1 MRLRG
6 RKSRRPRRQ
15 IPWKPVLGVLLAA
28 NVVAG
33 ILYSPATRI
42 RSVRVV
48 GAREDDKERIKGRL
62 EKLQDIPYMQANL
75 RRAESDL
82 QTYPGLRKAEL
93 KGNLFGRAIL
103 KLEYRRPIARLLE
116 STNMAMDEEGVFF
129 RLPELPDNLYRIR
142 VEPGLLA
149 PSATLAWQ
157 VETGKLASL
166 CLKLRDLPA
175 FDGATLVFDR
185 RQGLSLTKESRRIV
199 FGPPEGMEQKL
210 ETLEK
215 AMLDLRWPNVV
226 EMNLMAPSSPVV
238 RLREPGN
245 P

>member
-1 MRLRG
+1 MRG
-6 RKSRRPRRQ
+6 RKSRRPRRL

-28 NVVAG
+28 NIVAG

-175 FDGATLVFDR
+175 FD

>member
-1 MRLRG
+1 L
-6 RKSRRPRRQ
+6 
-15 IPWKPVLGVLLAA
+15 VA
-28 NVVAG
+28 NVAAG

-48 GAREDDKERIKGRL
+48 GAREDDKERIRGRL
-62 EKLQDIPYMQANL
+62 EKLKDIPYMQANL
-75 RRAESDL
+75 RRVESDL

-93 KGNLFGRAIL
+93 KGNLFGRATL
-103 KLEYRRPIARLLE
+103 KLEYRRPIARLLD
-116 STNMAMDEEGVFF
+116 SANMAMDEEGVFF
-129 RLPELPDNLYRIR
+129 RMPELPENLYRIR
-142 VEPGLLA
+142 VETGLLA
-149 PSATLAWQ
+149 PSATIAWQ

-166 CLKLRDLPA
+166 CRKLRDLPA

-185 RQGLSLTKESRRIV
+185 RQGLSLWKESRRIV
-199 FGPPEGMEQKL
+199 FGPPDGMEQKL
-210 ETLEK
+210 ATLEK

-226 EMNLMAPSSPVV
+226 EMNLMAPSNPVV